1 MNARNMIVMLAL
13 YLLATAAPVLAHCEI
28 PCGIYGDDARFSA
41 MEEDL
46 TTIEKAMGQI
56 AELAGKD
63 DAQSANQLARWVGA
77 KEEHANK
84 IQHAVS
90 QYFMTQRI
98 KVLSADAGDT
108 AMVAYTNKVVL
119 LHKILRGAMK
129 CKQTVDVGK
138 VEAVRKLVQE
148 FKHAYEMK

>member
-1 MNARNMIVMLAL
+1 MNARNMIALLAL

-28 PCGIYGDDARFSA
+28 PCGIYDARFSA

-98 KVLSADAGDT
+98 KVPAADAGDT

-129 CKQTVDVGK
+129 CKQTVDAEK
-138 VEAVRKLVQE
+138 VEAVRKLVHE